1 MACYRP
7 YETGCNGLGEGVAV
21 VCWSH
26 RLSAQQLLSDLLR
39 NQHNRLSRLCNG
51 PKLVL
56 ACTNPYELP
65 TSARP
70 SLCYACR
77 STTHQM
83 PQFVVNQ
90 LVARHQ
96 AMRPRGAASLGV
108 AQAIVMQYENAEDDR
123 GVLVAAGDSRKDI
136 APVAEE

>member
-1 MACYRP
+1 M
-7 YETGCNGLGEGVAV
+7 
-21 VCWSH
+21 
-26 RLSAQQLLSDLLR
+26 
-39 NQHNRLSRLCNG
+39 
-51 PKLVL
+51 
-56 ACTNPYELP
+56 
-65 TSARP
+65 
-70 SLCYACR
+70 
-77 STTHQM
+77 
-83 PQFVVNQ
+83 NQ